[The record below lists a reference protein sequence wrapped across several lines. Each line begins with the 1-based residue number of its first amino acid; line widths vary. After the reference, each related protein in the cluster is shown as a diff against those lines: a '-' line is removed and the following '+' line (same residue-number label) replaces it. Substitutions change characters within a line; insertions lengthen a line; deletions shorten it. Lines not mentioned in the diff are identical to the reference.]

1 MNKFVDLL
9 AQYASYHRDRRN
21 IVTHLFGIPMI
32 VLSVMVLLARPTLL
46 TLGGIDLNPGMLIA
60 AVLALYYLKLDLR
73 MGAVMAVVLALGLD
87 VARYTAP
94 LTTGAWLG
102 LGVGL
107 FVVGWV
113 IQFLGHHYEGRKPA
127 FVDDLIG
134 LIIGPLFVLAEV
146 AFFLGL
152 RKDVEA
158 AIEQKAGSIR

>member
-1 MNKFVDLL
+1 MNKLVDLL

-21 IVTHLFGIPMI
+21 ILTHLVGIPVI
-32 VLSVMVLLARPTLL
+32 VLSLMVLLARPTLF
-46 TLGGIDLNPGMLIA
+46 TAGGVALNPGMVIA
-60 AVLALYYLKLDLR
+60 TLLALYYLKLDLR

-87 VARYTAP
+87 VALYTAP
-94 LTTGAWLG
+94 LATGAWLG
-102 LGVGL
+102 LGLGL

-146 AFFLGL
+146 AFLLGL
-152 RKDVEA
+152 RKEVEA